1 MINVALPKGR
11 LGESAYERMA
21 AAGYDCPSILEKNRK
36 LTFENPEK
44 GVRYF
49 WVKPS
54 DVSIYVERPRCVR
67 TAGLEDGQ
75 VPHVRGRARGLL

>member
-36 LTFENPEK
+36 LTFENPEN
-44 GVRYF
+44 
-49 WVKPS
+49 
-54 DVSIYVERPRCVR
+54 CVVLGAGKAIKYIDKIDGR
-67 TAGLEDGQ
+67 THGKMNPLVAYY
-75 VPHVRGRARGLL
+75 